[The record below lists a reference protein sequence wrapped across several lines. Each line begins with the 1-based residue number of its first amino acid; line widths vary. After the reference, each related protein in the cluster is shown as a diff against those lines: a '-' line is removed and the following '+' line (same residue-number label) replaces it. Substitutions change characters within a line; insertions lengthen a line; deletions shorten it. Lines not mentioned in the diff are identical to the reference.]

1 MADLK
6 QKEAMVAL
14 YEAIFWESHEPQKAT
29 FVEIFLD
36 MTELA
41 EKKDLT
47 LPEFIRQDFG
57 DFIQAFLYNLRRESF
72 SSMGQSFLV
81 RDRSREIPFSDPGE
95 ICCWTLREFKPFM
108 GIFRP

>member
-1 MADLK
+1 MD
-6 QKEAMVAL
+6 AL
-14 YEAIFWESHEPQKAT
+14 IAHTSQIDYKNYQQGILGKNNYEAIFWESHEPQKAT

-57 DFIQAFLYNLRRESF
+57 DFIQAFL
-72 SSMGQSFLV
+72 
-81 RDRSREIPFSDPGE
+81 
-95 ICCWTLREFKPFM
+95 
-108 GIFRP
+108 